1 MGYREKKGDINYYNV
16 ATGSEN
22 KQKNTV
28 KYISKK
34 STMYHI
40 GGRGQRYGKYLG
52 NKNFLLDFSKW
63 ALWSREG
70 EKFHVRK
77 KQEN

>member
-1 MGYREKKGDINYYNV
+1 MGHREEKGDKNYYSV

-40 GGRGQRYGKYLG
+40 GGRGQKIWKIPGK
-52 NKNFLLDFSKW
+52 
-63 ALWSREG
+63 
-70 EKFHVRK
+70 
-77 KQEN
+77 

>member
-1 MGYREKKGDINYYNV
+1 MGHREEKGDKNYYSV

-28 KYISKK
+28 KCISKK

-70 EKFHVRK
+70 KKFHVRK